1 MERSFPHVP
10 FWQGILAEVISNIVI
25 SYPDNWHY
33 YLILKVSSWRGMP
46 GHTLGHKSDRTSLNW
61 EMQLHF
67 VKLFWLTSSWNQ
79 TQDNG
84 PCISS
89 RLFMMHLF
97 LFSPQDIVFELFFIF
112 VSLLSFKERLLKKRF
127 MSITPHFA
135 GTALLQFSYSHTQ
148 GTPVTPATWKKLAS
162 TCI

>member
-1 MERSFPHVP
+1 M
-10 FWQGILAEVISNIVI
+10 SNIVI

-46 GHTLGHKSDRTSLNW
+46 GHTLGYKSDRISLNW

-67 VKLFWLTSSWNQ
+67 VKLFWLTSRCNQ

-84 PCISS
+84 PCTSL

-97 LFSPQDIVFELFFIF
+97 LFSPTRQCLRVIFYFCITAVFRRATSE
-112 VSLLSFKERLLKKRF
+112 KRL
-127 MSITPHFA
+127 MSSTTHFA
-135 GTALLQFSYSHTQ
+135 GTGLLQLSYSQTQ
-148 GTPVTPATWKKLAS
+148 DTPVTPETWKKLTS